1 MIYFGTQDGVNYGA
15 HLKKYT
21 TLKSCI
27 EIPEREWLAIVNQ
40 ANAEGKIIKADAD
53 GNPILE
59 DAPQPT
65 EKENLQNKL
74 EQLEFYLK
82 STDWYAIRY
91 ADTGISIPEEIK
103 QKRQTARLEIS
114 ELREK
119 INLI

>member
-15 HLKKYT
+15 YLKKST
-21 TLKSCI
+21 TLKNYI
-27 EIPEREWLAIVNQ
+27 EIQENEWLAIVNK

-53 GNPILE
+53 GKPILE

-82 STDWYAIRY
+82 STDWYAIKY

-103 QKRQTARLEIS
+103 QKRQEARLEIS

>member
-27 EIPEREWLAIVNQ
+27 EIPENEWLEIVNQ

-53 GNPILE
+53 GNPILV

-82 STDWYAIRY
+82 STDWYAVRY
-91 ADTGISIPEEIK
+91 ADTGIAIPEEIK